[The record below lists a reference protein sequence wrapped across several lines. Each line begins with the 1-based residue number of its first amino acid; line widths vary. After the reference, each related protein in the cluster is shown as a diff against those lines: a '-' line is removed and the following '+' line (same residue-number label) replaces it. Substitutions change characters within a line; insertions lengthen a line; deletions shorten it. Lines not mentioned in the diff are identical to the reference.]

1 MPETLEW
8 MKKAVVQSHNGILY
22 ISEDVKPS
30 AMCSNIHVSSKRNM
44 SRRDQTQKNTCY
56 PSPFL

>member
-1 MPETLEW
+1 MQ
-8 MKKAVVQSHNGILY
+8 KAVVQSHNGILY

-30 AMCSNIHVSSKRNM
+30 ATCSNIHVSSKRNM

-56 PSPFL
+56 TSPFL